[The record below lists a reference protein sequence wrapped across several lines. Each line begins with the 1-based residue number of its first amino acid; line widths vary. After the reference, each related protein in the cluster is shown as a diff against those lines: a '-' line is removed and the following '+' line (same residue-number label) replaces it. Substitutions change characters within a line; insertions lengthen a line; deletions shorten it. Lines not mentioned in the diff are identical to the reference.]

1 MVRTACFAFTEH
13 CTRII
18 LLSCKRECARKDG
31 SNQETL
37 ARFPRL
43 FQALNGLVESSFAF
57 AVLETDS
64 ATPYYLNLHERE
76 VAHTLILGATGSG
89 NAFLRRHSLK
99 LGSARQMELP
109 LSA

>member
-1 MVRTACFAFTEH
+1 MPSHTPRN
-13 CTRII
+13 
-18 LLSCKRECARKDG
+18 
-31 SNQETL
+31 SNYAETSFL
-37 ARFPRL
+37 YTVHTGETW
-43 FQALNGLVESSFAF
+43 NGHLDCEYL